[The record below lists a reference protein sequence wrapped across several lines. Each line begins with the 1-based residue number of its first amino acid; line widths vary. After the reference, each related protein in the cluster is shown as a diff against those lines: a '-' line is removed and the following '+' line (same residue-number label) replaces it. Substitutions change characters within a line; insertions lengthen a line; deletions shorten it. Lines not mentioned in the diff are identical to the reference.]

1 LWLVWINDR
10 LLRLVRCVGVHID
23 DLGTSIPNFAVPEF
37 ENPAVLENIP
47 RTRAQQKLSLRP
59 ARDPD

>member
-1 LWLVWINDR
+1 LVQIGDAD
-10 LLRLVRCVGVHID
+10 GHAD
-23 DLGTSIPNFAVPEF
+23 DIMAGLT
-37 ENPAVLENIP
+37 IP